1 VLNVTFSEFRRENP
15 YEVGMNDYYA
25 LFVTRVLQEMPN
37 LKSFQCVLIP
47 SDEPSADLGPRWED
61 ETFEESYGPSLIL
74 RNPGLLRTLK
84 GCQTLRN
91 LSLQF
96 ASLTLDDPIAAQNCF
111 TSLIGF
117 RNLASLELYQLY
129 GDEKCITTEVAL
141 VVSECPGLKIL
152 GLGWACEFEGGRIPE
167 VLVLEDGSQFFERL
181 CLAYESRGKAPL
193 ALHTLR
199 LGAGIC
205 PSRSTSKGAMGL
217 FAGLV
222 NVSRLK
228 VLHIYNGLIK
238 YGSPDAETDLMEV
251 NWALFQ
257 DCTSLHQLSISR
269 IQDDVVEWLNNV
281 AKSVQELIVT
291 EHYGKYDRD
300 LDNFRALNLPYLS
313 MIATREMMVSDRAD
327 DEGLWETESS
337 EFSESESS
345 LSDTASWGS
354 PSDGDSSPSN
364 PRPDK
369 SIISILDRL
378 GRGASQLTRLN
389 LGLDF
394 ETQWVRYKRITSNT
408 QECTDSGK
416 GSVFLTLA
424 RLISS
429 NPSSTG

>member
-1 VLNVTFSEFRRENP
+1 V
-15 YEVGMNDYYA
+15 
-25 LFVTRVLQEMPN
+25 
-37 LKSFQCVLIP
+37 
-47 SDEPSADLGPRWED
+47 GPRWED
-61 ETFEESYGPSLIL
+61 EAFEDWYGPSLIL
-74 RNPGLLRTLK
+74 RNPRLLRTLK

-96 ASLTLDDPIAAQNCF
+96 ATQYLEDRNAAQNCF

-129 GDEKCITTEVAL
+129 GDEKCITMEVAL

-152 GLGWACEFEGGRIPE
+152 GLGWACEFDCSRLPE
-167 VLVLEDGSQFFERL
+167 VLVSEDGSQFLERL
-181 CLAYESRGKAPL
+181 CHAYESRGKAPL

-205 PSRSTSKGAMGL
+205 HSWSTSKDAMGL
-217 FAGLV
+217 FARLV

-238 YGSPDAETDLMEV
+238 YGSPDAETEPMKV
-251 NWALFQ
+251 NWAPFQ
-257 DCTSLHQLSISR
+257 DCTSLHQLCITR
-269 IQDDVVEWLNNV
+269 IQDDVVKWLNNV
-281 AKSVQELIVT
+281 ATSVQELIVT

-300 LDNFRALNLPYLS
+300 LDNFTALNLPHLS
-313 MIATREMMVSDRAD
+313 MIVTREWMVLDEAD
-327 DEGLWETESS
+327 DESLWETESS

-345 LSDTASWGS
+345 PSDTHSWGS
-354 PSDGDSSPSN
+354 PSESDSSPSN

-389 LGLDF
+389 LCLDL
-394 ETQWVRYKRITSNT
+394 ETQWVCYNRITSNI
-408 QECTDSGK
+408 QECTDNGK
-416 GSVFLTLA
+416 GSICLTLA
-424 RLISS
+424 RLVSS
-429 NPSSTG
+429 DPSSTG